1 MPKGSP
7 NPQTI
12 ASQKYQKKVGYMT
25 KSFKI
30 KREVAE
36 RFEKACKAA
45 GVSQAA
51 QITELML
58 AFAKEQRAAG
68 KQVMLSIMK
77 KNKKFQKEQL
87 SQEGYT
93 EIKEFFK

>member
-36 RFEKACKAA
+36 QFERACRA
-45 GVSQAA
+45 GRVGQAR

-58 AFAKEQRAAG
+58 AFAKRAEE
-68 KQVMLSIMK
+68 KH
-77 KNKKFQKEQL
+77 KE
-87 SQEGYT
+87 
-93 EIKEFFK
+93 

>member
-1 MPKGSP
+1 MQLPVKKKGEIPDNKEKLALLIEKGMPQEK
-7 NPQTI
+7 
-12 ASQKYQKKVGYMT
+12 ML
-25 KSFKI
+25 
-30 KREVAE
+30 EV
-36 RFEKACKAA
+36 
-45 GVSQAA
+45 
-51 QITELML
+51 L